1 MGSNYG
7 WWVALYVLTPVVGIV
22 FGRAYNARKR
32 GSTGQFFEG
41 QTLLFSV
48 GAVLAIL
55 FFWPLVIVVFAI
67 EPLAERLKHWR
78 YKQQDRFH
86 SRPEHLLGNATVHD
100 AEAGAVVVD
109 PLGRVPA
116 LPFGHL
122 NAAWKAFLEKK
133 KFWYRLQKFHI
144 PGTLQGQKA
153 GYAWVVLGRVKAEF
167 IYEWG

>member
-7 WWVALYVLTPVVGIV
+7 WWVALYVLTPVVGIAV
-22 FGRAYNARKR
+22 ARAYR
-32 GSTGQFFEG
+32 GHKADKLPPLFEG
-41 QTLLFSV
+41 QSVLFSV
-48 GAVLAIL
+48 GAVLTIL
-55 FFWPLVIVVFAI
+55 FFWPLVIVIFAT

-86 SRPEHLLGNATVHD
+86 SRPEHLLGNATVHN
-100 AEAGAVVVD
+100 AEAVAVVVD

-144 PGTLQGQKA
+144 PGTPQGQKV
-153 GYAWVVLGRVKAEF
+153 GYAWVGLGRIRAEF
-167 IYEWG
+167 VYEWG